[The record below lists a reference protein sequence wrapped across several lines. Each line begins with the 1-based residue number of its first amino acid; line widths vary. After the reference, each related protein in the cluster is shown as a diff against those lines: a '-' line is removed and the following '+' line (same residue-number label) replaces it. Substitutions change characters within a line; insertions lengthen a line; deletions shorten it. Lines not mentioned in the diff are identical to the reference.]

1 MITGNKLLPVLVK
14 GLVIISLV
22 SYGLVASSPVFTQ
35 YLVILR
41 RALEED
47 ARRRREAEEAAER
60 QRRRAERD
68 REEDE
73 RRRERDE
80 RDRQERLEREQRVS
94 DSVSAQVEIT
104 SVPGWRA

>member
-1 MITGNKLLPVLVK
+1 MK

-22 SYGLVASSPVFTQ
+22 SYGLVAGSPGFTQ
-35 YLVILR
+35 NSVILR
-41 RALEED
+41 RAREEE

-94 DSVSAQVEIT
+94 DSLSAQVEIT
-104 SVPGWRA
+104 SVVRQRA